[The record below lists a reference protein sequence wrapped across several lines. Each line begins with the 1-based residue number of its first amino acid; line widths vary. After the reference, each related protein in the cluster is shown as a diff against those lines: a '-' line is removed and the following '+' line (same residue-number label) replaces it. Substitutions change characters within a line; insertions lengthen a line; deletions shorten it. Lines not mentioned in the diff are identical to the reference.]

1 MGTKKPPLRGGFFE
15 HFTFTGDGINR
26 VAEVESCTLSSTMWA
41 DYIEKVP
48 RVSTVLTEFQFNV
61 ARLRRDPTL
70 AEPQGLHHSPAPTL
84 MPIVL
89 RGSPP
94 WPGRPGQHGMPP
106 ALD

>member
-1 MGTKKPPLRGGFFE
+1 MGTKKPPFKGGFFE
-15 HFTFTGDGINR
+15 HFTFTGDGISR

-41 DYIEKVP
+41 NYIEKVP
-48 RVSTVLTEFQFNV
+48 LVSIELTKFQFNV
-61 ARLRRDPTL
+61 ALFRRDPAP

-89 RGSPP
+89 PGSLP
-94 WPGRPGQHGMPP
+94 WSAHPRQQGMPQ